1 VAHLSATLHKPGQQ
15 IETHRLHLRHAID
28 QLEAGMRR
36 LLREKGQGLAL
47 VRLEGRLLRDL
58 LARLRDRFEALARL
72 LTSLSYEQVL
82 ARGFALVRDGAGNPL
97 VRAAAVEPGGALA
110 IEFADG
116 RVGATADGGPPEH
129 ARPAGAEGGLP
140 ERARPVG
147 AKRRAAPK
155 EQGSLW

>member
-1 VAHLSATLHKPGQQ
+1 M
-15 IETHRLHLRHAID
+15 R
-28 QLEAGMRR
+28 GMM
-36 LLREKGQGLAL
+36 REKGQGLAL
-47 VRLEGRLLRDL
+47 ERLEGRLLSDCSLGCGTGSR
-58 LARLRDRFEALARL
+58 RWRG

-82 ARGFALVRDGAGNPL
+82 ARGFALVRDSGGNPL
-97 VRAAAVEPGGALA
+97 VRAAAVEPGSALS

-116 RVGATADGGPPEH
+116 RVGATADGGPPER
-129 ARPAGAEGGLP
+129 ARPAGAGGGLP